1 MTALSE
7 TKKYQAYPEY
17 KDSRV
22 EWVGD
27 IPVKWEMWKLSHA
40 YREIGSGTTPPTT
53 SDEWFGGDIPW
64 VTTGE
69 LRETVI
75 NGTKKNVSKKTIDTF
90 SALRIYPAGSVAM
103 AMYGATIGRLGIF
116 GVDATTNQ
124 ACCVMTASD
133 VIDNKYLFY
142 WLWAFRQDIINLS
155 SGGGQPNINQEK
167 VASLKISAPIIDEQ
181 TQIANFLDHEIAKI
195 DTLIEKQ
202 QQLIKLLKEKRQA
215 VISHSVT
222 KGLNPQAPMKDSG
235 VEWLGEVPEH
245 WEIVSVRNLIRGA
258 KLQIQD
264 GNHGELHPVANDYV
278 DDGIPFLMANNVRNG
293 KVDTSSCKRIPKA
306 LADKLRIG
314 FAKAGD
320 MLLTHKGTVGEVG
333 IIPEEMREDYWMLT
347 PQVTYY
353 RWLHH
358 SLYYEFFYYQ
368 FQSVSVATQLDIIAG
383 KQSTR
388 GYVGLIAQGDIEL
401 AIPPLNEQLEIAS
414 QLQADVK
421 KHEDLIQ
428 KAEELVLLQKER
440 RTALIS
446 AAVTGKIDVQNWQA
460 PTPQVQALEQTA

>member
-17 KDSRV
+17 KDSGV

-181 TQIANFLDHEIAKI
+181 TQIANFLDHETAKI

-215 VISHSVT
+215 VISHAVT

-245 WEIVSVRNLIRGA
+245 WDVMFIKHLSQVKRGASPRPIDDPKYFDDNGEYAWTRIADVSSAGMYLTTTTQRLSSLGASLSVRLEAN
-258 KLQIQD
+258 
-264 GNHGELHPVANDYV
+264 EL
-278 DDGIPFLMANNVRNG
+278 FLSIA
-293 KVDTSSCKRIPKA
+293 
-306 LADKLRIG
+306 
-314 FAKAGD
+314 
-320 MLLTHKGTVGEVG
+320 GTVGKPCITVSKACIHDG
-333 IIPEEMREDYWMLT
+333 FVYFPTLDINNKF
-347 PQVTYY
+347 
-353 RWLHH
+353 
-358 SLYYEFFYYQ
+358 LYYIFDAGQAYLGLGKMG
-368 FQSVSVATQLDIIAG
+368 TQLNLNTDTVGGIKIGLPPRNEIEQII
-383 KQSTR
+383 KYIEHQN
-388 GYVGLIAQGDIEL
+388 VKHDKLIERAVDSIHLMQ
-401 AIPPLNEQLEIAS
+401 
-414 QLQADVK
+414 
-421 KHEDLIQ
+421 
-428 KAEELVLLQKER
+428 ER

-446 AAVTGKIDVQNWQA
+446 AVVTGKIDVRNWQA
-460 PTPQVQALEQTA
+460 PTSQEQALEQTA